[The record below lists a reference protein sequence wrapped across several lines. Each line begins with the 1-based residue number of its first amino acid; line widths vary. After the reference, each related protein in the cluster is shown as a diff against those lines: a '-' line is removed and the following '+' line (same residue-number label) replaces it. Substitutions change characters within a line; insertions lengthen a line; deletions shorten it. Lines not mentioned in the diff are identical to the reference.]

1 MNTTPVKVH
10 SESVRNLPNTD
21 SKVVFQKST
30 SVKIDEEDVLTEREN
45 GSLLVGTFGEVI
57 EEEEDALDASEKVK
71 VAGYALENTLIYANK
86 EEKD

>member
-30 SVKIDEEDVLTEREN
+30 SVKIDEEDVLTEKEN

-71 VAGYALENTLIYANK
+71 VAGYALEHTLIYANK